1 MPHGLVAE
9 LVDAVDS
16 KSTGLAHLGS
26 TPSEATIFAGMRR
39 SDFQY
44 SLPAELIAQA
54 PLAQRSASRLL
65 VLDGQDR
72 RCTDGSMASL
82 PEMLAP
88 GDLLV
93 FNDTRVLPARLA
105 ARRASGG
112 RVEIFLERPLRDCVA
127 LVQTRASNPLRA
139 GETLQTDGGPVRL
152 LARHTDL
159 WELEL
164 PQPTVEF
171 FERCGAVP
179 LPPYI
184 SRAPDESDRER
195 YQSLFARVP
204 GAVAAPT
211 ASLHFDAALL
221 AALAARG
228 VQRAQITL
236 HVGAGTFHPVRSE
249 NIEEHRMHAEWFEVS
264 AETAKTIAQAR
275 GAGGRIIGVG
285 TTVARA
291 LEASAR
297 GEGNVSAGHGET
309 SLFITP
315 GFRFRVIDGL
325 VTNFHLPGSTLLM
338 LVAAYA
344 GREAVLAAYQHAI
357 AQRYRFF
364 SYGDAMLIW
373 PATGVRA

>member
-1 MPHGLVAE
+1 
-9 LVDAVDS
+9 
-16 KSTGLAHLGS
+16 
-26 TPSEATIFAGMRR
+26 MRR
-39 SDFQY
+39 SDFEY
-44 SLPAELIAQA
+44 VLPDELIAQA
-54 PLAQRSASRLL
+54 PLPQRSASRLL
-65 VLDGQDR
+65 LLDGKNG
-72 RCTDGSMASL
+72 RCSDHAIATL
-82 PEMLAP
+82 PALLAP

-112 RVEIFLERPLRDCVA
+112 RVEIFLERALRDRVA
-127 LVQTRASNPLRA
+127 LVQTRASNPLRV
-139 GETLQTDGGPVRL
+139 GEALQTEGGAVRL
-152 LARHTDL
+152 LARRDDL
-159 WELEL
+159 WEVEL
-164 PQPTVEF
+164 PQPAVEF

-184 SRAPDESDRER
+184 TRSPDAQDNER

-211 ASLHFDAALL
+211 ASLHFDAPLL
-221 AALAARG
+221 SALAARG
-228 VQRAQITL
+228 VERAQLTL

-249 NIEEHRMHAEWFEVS
+249 NLEDHHMHAEWFEIP
-264 AETAKTIAQAR
+264 ANTADAIAR
-275 GAGGRIIGVG
+275 TRRAGGRVIAVG

-291 LEASAR
+291 LEASALD
-297 GEGNVSAGHGET
+297 VSDNGAAPVHAGHGDT

-315 GFRFRVIDGL
+315 GFSFRVIDGL

-344 GREAVLAAYQHAI
+344 GREAVLSAYQHAI

-373 PATGVRA
+373 PADGVRA